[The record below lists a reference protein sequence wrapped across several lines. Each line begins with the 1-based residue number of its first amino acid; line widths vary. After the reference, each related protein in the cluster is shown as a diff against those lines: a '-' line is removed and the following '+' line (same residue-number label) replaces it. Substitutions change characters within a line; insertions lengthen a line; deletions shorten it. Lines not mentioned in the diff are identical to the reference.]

1 MYTTDGTKA
10 GTSEH
15 TIGVDVNNLESSIAG
30 GQFAQLGNELLIFDQ
45 ATSMVGQPPTF
56 KFLLT
61 DDTTGGTTTFTI
73 PGPPLPL
80 TFNPGLF
87 FSFGNLVLFS
97 ATDYGGSNS
106 LWVSDGTA
114 AGTKPLSIAGAA
126 GDSLGFEPHDF
137 TRFGGSVLFSGR
149 DASHYSGL
157 WITDGTAAGTHELT
171 TNTSAGNITVVA
183 GKAFF
188 VDGVSFFGDLWVTD
202 GTAAGTREL
211 SAVGGTLTAFGDEVL
226 DSGGPE
232 QVDLFVSDGT
242 PAGTTQLTW
251 TGSSAERFVA
261 LGNKVLFEA
270 SDASHKLG
278 LWVTDGTSAGTV
290 EISVPNAY
298 FNGIFSGVNF

>member
-1 MYTTDGTKA
+1 M
-10 GTSEH
+10 
-15 TIGVDVNNLESSIAG
+15 
-30 GQFAQLGNELLIFDQ
+30 
-45 ATSMVGQPPTF
+45 
-56 KFLLT
+56 
-61 DDTTGGTTTFTI
+61 
-73 PGPPLPL
+73 
-80 TFNPGLF
+80 
-87 FSFGNLVLFS
+87 
-97 ATDYGGSNS
+97 
-106 LWVSDGTA
+106 
-114 AGTKPLSIAGAA
+114 
-126 GDSLGFEPHDF
+126 
-137 TRFGGSVLFSGR
+137 LFSGR

-270 SDASHKLG
+270 SDASRKLG